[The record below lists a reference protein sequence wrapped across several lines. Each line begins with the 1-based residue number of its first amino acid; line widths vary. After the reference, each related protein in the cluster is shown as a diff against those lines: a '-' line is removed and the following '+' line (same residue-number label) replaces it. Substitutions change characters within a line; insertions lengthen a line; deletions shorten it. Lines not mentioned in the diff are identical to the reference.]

1 MEAVRNLQVEPA
13 GTTHTKEE
21 QNSALPNTTI
31 RSIIA
36 SNHDGE
42 EEDQVQK
49 DAEGG
54 GGGPF

>member
-1 MEAVRNLQVEPA
+1 MYLVRNLQVEPA
-13 GTTHTKEE
+13 GTTQKKNK
-21 QNSALPNTTI
+21 NSALPKL

-54 GGGPF
+54 G